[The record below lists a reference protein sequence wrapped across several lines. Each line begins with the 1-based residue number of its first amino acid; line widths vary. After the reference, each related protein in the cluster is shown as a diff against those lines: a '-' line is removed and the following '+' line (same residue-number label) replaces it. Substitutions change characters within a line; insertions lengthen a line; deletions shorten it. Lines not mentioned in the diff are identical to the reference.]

1 MAGKLSF
8 EGLTEKRS
16 ALEAKLQET
25 MASLETVEKGSEDA
39 MKLVKTYQ
47 RTLDQLTYVLV
58 SLAQATYLEAAQ
70 AEEVSEQA
78 NPEAV
83 EAVEE
88 AA

>member
-1 MAGKLSF
+1 MAEKLSF

-39 MKLVKTYQ
+39 VKLVKTYQ

-58 SLAQATYLEAAQ
+58 SLAQATYLQAAQ
-70 AEEVSEQA
+70 AEEVSERA
-78 NPEAV
+78 NPETMKAV
-83 EAVEE
+83 ED

>member
-1 MAGKLSF
+1 MAEKLSF

-39 MKLVKTYQ
+39 VKLVKTYQ

-58 SLAQATYLEAAQ
+58 SLAQATYLQAAQ

-78 NPEAV
+78 NPETM
-83 EAVEE
+83 EAVED

>member
-1 MAGKLSF
+1 MAEKLSF

-16 ALEAKLQET
+16 ALDAKLQET

-39 MKLVKTYQ
+39 VKLVKMYQ

-58 SLAQATYLEAAQ
+58 SLAQATYLNAAQ
-70 AEEVSEQA
+70 AEDVSEQA
-78 NPEAV
+78 KPEAEEAV
-83 EAVEE
+83 EN